1 VLRNAD
7 FPFDDVLYLNSE
19 SRFVKLVPTK
29 LSGSVTL
36 SEFRVAD
43 ADGKGLGEGFEP
55 EDIPDAIREVSTSDA
70 RLVDYFTI
78 AGERISTPHKGLYL
92 MRIYTSDGK
101 VQSRKVIF

>member
-78 AGERISTPHKGLYL
+78 AGERISTPHKGPYL